1 MDFII
6 NNPGLQQISEEI
18 LLSLEQTDLLKCQKV
33 NQSWKNILTNP
44 LFWAKKCVKSGSM
57 PEKHFKIWIKLIQA
71 LDDEENK
78 ENLTAYL
85 MKRVCLKRVELDV
98 TPIHYAVK
106 NGCTT
111 IVTDSKIM
119 EVLAQMTD
127 NPNAPYP
134 HDGWTPIQMAA
145 QRGYSKIIE
154 VLAPLTD
161 NPNAPDPR
169 GWTPIQRAAYNGYS
183 KIIEVLA
190 PMTDNPNAP
199 DPRGWTPIQRAALFG
214 TSKIVEVL
222 APMTDNPNAP
232 DPCGWTPIQRAAE
245 GRYSKILE
253 VLAPMADRTTVSV
266 APSSGK
272 FSKLFQLLPLL
283 YKY

>member
-6 NNPGLQQISEEI
+6 KNPGLQQISEEI

-33 NQSWKNILTNP
+33 NQSWKDILSNP

-57 PEKHFKIWIKLIQA
+57 REKHLKIWSKLIQA
-71 LDDEENK
+71 LDDEEKK

-106 NGCTT
+106 NGCTK
-111 IVTDSKIM
+111 IVTDSKII

-145 QRGYSKIIE
+145 ARGYSKII
-154 VLAPLTD
+154 
-161 NPNAPDPR
+161 
-169 GWTPIQRAAYNGYS
+169 
-183 KIIEVLA
+183 
-190 PMTDNPNAP
+190 
-199 DPRGWTPIQRAALFG
+199 
-214 TSKIVEVL
+214 EVL

-232 DPCGWTPIQRAAE
+232 DPCGWTPIQRAAYN
-245 GRYSKILE
+245 RYSKIIE
-253 VLAPMADRTTVSV
+253 VLAPMTENPNASDPHGYTPIQRANSNGNYKIVEIL
-266 APSSGK
+266 SSLAN
-272 FSKLFQLLPLL
+272 SSMPQ
-283 YKY
+283 